1 MNVQARL
8 FKKKKEKKERKKKKM
23 QNKPQRESKENSIA
37 AIANIVLAATLC
49 EDIRND
55 FFGGTLAAVTV
66 QTHHTSGHWVKL
78 IHSKHLEDRQLQH
91 VCEKR
96 RHFQLK
102 TTYYRPL
109 QHTPFICICR

>member
-1 MNVQARL
+1 MNVQGRL

-55 FFGGTLAAVTV
+55 FLGGLWQRSLYRHITLQVT
-66 QTHHTSGHWVKL
+66 G
-78 IHSKHLEDRQLQH
+78 
-91 VCEKR
+91 
-96 RHFQLK
+96 
-102 TTYYRPL
+102 
-109 QHTPFICICR
+109 

>member
-1 MNVQARL
+1 MSKQGSL
-8 FKKKKEKKERKKKKM
+8 KKKKEKKGRKKKKM

-102 TTYYRPL
+102 TTHYRPL